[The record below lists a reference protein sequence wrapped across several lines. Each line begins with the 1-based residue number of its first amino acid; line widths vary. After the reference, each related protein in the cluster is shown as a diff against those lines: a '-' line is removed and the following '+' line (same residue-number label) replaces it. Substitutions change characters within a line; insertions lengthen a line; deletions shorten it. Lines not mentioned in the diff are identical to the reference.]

1 MRLMHTKSMKNM
13 KLMRLL
19 WLGLIVTMAA
29 CILVAPTVP
38 AVADIGVGVDLREI
52 SIDELLTPG
61 NVYQLPAVGVIN
73 TGDRTSD
80 YEVVVTYMNEQ
91 NEMTPPAAWFQFDPK
106 RFSVEPGISKSIAIS
121 LHIPRD
127 ATAGDYFALIEAHPV
142 VTGSSG
148 TVIAIAAATKLR
160 FSVKEVST
168 AASMLNAIGDA
179 FSNSSPYSYIGLG
192 LVGAAILFFLIRRFF
207 RFRFKVERR

>member
-1 MRLMHTKSMKNM
+1 
-13 KLMRLL
+13 
-19 WLGLIVTMAA
+19 MAA
-29 CILVAPTVP
+29 CILVALIVP
-38 AVADIGVGVDLREI
+38 AVADIGVGVDMREI

-61 NVYQLPAVGVIN
+61 DVYQLPAVGVIN

-80 YEVVVTYMNEQ
+80 YEVVITYMNEQ
-91 NEMTPPAAWFQFDPK
+91 EEMTPPADWFQFDPQ
-106 RFSVEPGISKSIAIS
+106 RFSVEPGISKSVAIS
-121 LHIPRD
+121 LQIPRD
-127 ATAGDYFALIEAHPV
+127 AKPGDYFALIEAHPV
-142 VTGSSG
+142 VEGSSG
-148 TVIAIAAATKLR
+148 TIIAIAAATKLR

-168 AASMLNAIGDA
+168 ASSVLNAIGDA